1 MSKRR
6 NIILKCLLTTPT
18 LTVEVQFAEILS
30 VEDLFTAIRRIFGP
44 QKFLAI
50 RYSAKPETTLT
61 INNPRSQG
69 LCTEPSKHHTV
80 GGTIFTHTLWG
91 V

>member
-1 MSKRR
+1 M
-6 NIILKCLLTTPT
+6 PT

-30 VEDLFTAIRRIFGP
+30 AEDRFTAIRRIFRP

-50 RYSAKPETTLT
+50 WYSAKPETRLT
-61 INNPRSQG
+61 INNSRPQG

-80 GGTIFTHTLWG
+80 GGTIFTHTHCGGYEEWLTCALLLS
-91 V
+91 